1 MVEWKWLKLD
11 GELKP
16 TGRGLSAVGE
26 LVTAID
32 KQGEVISAQD
42 LKLILLIKSIAFLS
56 CYVCFEILTVPD
68 IEREISSTLGNA
80 FQTNTQK
87 SEISWTMRKPCVAL
101 DAKSDPGKGAN
112 ENSKP
117 IFRSEDFRSTLSIGW
132 IPENGVDFFTLFIID
147 LHKKWRVLLEQA
159 DIHLSGNVGEIR
171 SLVNNI
177 NE

>member
-1 MVEWKWLKLD
+1 MEWKWLKLD

-32 KQGEVISAQD
+32 KQGEAISAQD

-56 CYVCFEILTVPD
+56 CFVCFEFLSVSD
-68 IEREISSTLGNA
+68 IEGEISGTSGNA

-87 SEISWTMRKPCVAL
+87 CEISWTMRKRCIGL
-101 DAKSDPGKGAN
+101 DAQSDPGKGVN
-112 ENSKP
+112 EDLKP

-159 DIHLSGNVGEIR
+159 DIHLSRNVGEIR